1 MEKKL
6 VEIRGG
12 AVKNTLWYYILF
24 LESKYYLLVGSEQ
37 GQKINIVLRFMVF
50 DLDHAV
56 TIHNPSCYQTMNLML
71 CLYSRSGSV
80 FLDMEVATMI

>member
-1 MEKKL
+1 MGLSVCASVMNFLNCYKMADN
-6 VEIRGG
+6 G
-12 AVKNTLWYYILF
+12 WILEF
-24 LESKYYLLVGSEQ
+24 KVGPEQ
-37 GQKINIVLRFMVF
+37 GRKINIVPRFMVF